1 MKDNEGQDSVNRI
14 KAVKNRDNFKL
25 KKVNK
30 IDNFRIKFVNFLITD
45 YCIICIYCIISFTS
59 QLE

>member
-30 IDNFRIKFVNFLITD
+30 IHNFRIKFMNFPGEKGRFGCLLR
-45 YCIICIYCIISFTS
+45 S
-59 QLE
+59 